1 MIFLKHRISPPKS
14 ILLISTG
21 IFRMSLGELSK
32 WKKCLFSNICSSE
45 DCYYTTSP
53 ASHHPNDHNVSQKWD
68 PPLSSNIVF
77 DARRPMAVMGQRSR
91 LVFTKISHFK
101 WERNVWCI
109 QTWARQ
115 NFQEG
120 DRIWCSRG
128 GQNLKNFKRGDWKN
142 PRGGLGP
149 FFGDQNFSN

>member
-53 ASHHPNDHNVSQKWD
+53 ASHHPNDHNVSQKWE

-101 WERNVWCI
+101 WEKICAVFILNVSDFIALLVCDIFSIFLMI
-109 QTWARQ
+109 Q
-115 NFQEG
+115 E
-120 DRIWCSRG
+120 
-128 GQNLKNFKRGDWKN
+128 LHKNFHTNYHRLKMK
-142 PRGGLGP
+142 
-149 FFGDQNFSN
+149 